1 MAQGI
6 AWLGVTEVG
15 PGSVLGG
22 IYVDAT
28 QIRPA
33 DFREVR
39 ERIDRPR
46 RSHYLDGPNDVDWIF
61 RNQLFSQRRFEQDLE
76 REIE

>member
-28 QIRPA
+28 QMRPA

-39 ERIDRPR
+39 ERIDWLR
-46 RSHYLDGPNDVDWIF
+46 RSHYLDAQRINWIF
-61 RNQLFSQRRFEQDLE
+61 RNQLFSPKGDLS
-76 REIE
+76 RI

>member
-1 MAQGI
+1 M
-6 AWLGVTEVG
+6 
-15 PGSVLGG
+15 
-22 IYVDAT
+22 
-28 QIRPA
+28 RPA

-39 ERIDRPR
+39 ERINWLR

>member
-28 QIRPA
+28 QMRPA

-39 ERIDRPR
+39 ERIDWLR
-46 RSHYLDGPNDVDWIF
+46 RSHYLDGPTT
-61 RNQLFSQRRFEQDLE
+61 STGSSATSCSPKGDLS
-76 REIE
+76 RI